1 MPTTTPQSLTPT
13 IHHNT
18 MSTIQNIQPSAISES
33 KSAKKKKAK
42 AEAAAP
48 TPPAPSES
56 EAAGGRR
63 PSDGATNGAD
73 GSYESPY
80 LKELHKYVSYGSKS
94 CKVHSTDLFVLLGIF
109 VTSRRSW

>member
-1 MPTTTPQSLTPT
+1 
-13 IHHNT
+13 
-18 MSTIQNIQPSAISES
+18 MSTIQTTQLRNNSES

-48 TPPAPSES
+48 IPAVPSES

-63 PSDGATNGAD
+63 GSDGATNGAD

-80 LKELHKYVSYGSKS
+80 LKELHK
-94 CKVHSTDLFVLLGIF
+94 
-109 VTSRRSW
+109 